1 MTAPRTIVIAG
12 STGFLGSHLT
22 AHFRERGDTVIELN
36 RSGTLRWGQTAAITD
51 ALEGAD
57 VLINLAGKSINCRY
71 TPENRAALLSSRLD
85 TTRELAAA
93 VRDCEHPPPLWINA
107 STAAIYRQR
116 EDRAATEDDTEY
128 GAGFSEGVARAWE
141 QMFFE
146 AELPGVRRVALRL
159 AIVLGD
165 GGALVP
171 FLALG
176 RLGLGGPQFDGRW
189 FAGRDRR
196 EAGVFHEFS
205 SRWGRQKVSWVH
217 LADVHGI
224 VEHLIGHPELEG
236 AVNATAP
243 EAADN
248 RTLMRSIRKAL
259 RMPLGL
265 PAFRWMTEL
274 GALALHTEA
283 GLVLGSMWAAPKR
296 LLESGY
302 RFEFT
307 ELEEAV
313 RDVVARR
320 RQRTTKGRQRAE
332 SPRAL

>member
-1 MTAPRTIVIAG
+1 M
-12 STGFLGSHLT
+12 
-22 AHFRERGDTVIELN
+22 IELN
-36 RSGTLRWGQTAAITD
+36 RSGTLRWGQSAAITD

-71 TPENRAALLSSRLD
+71 TPENRAALLSSRVD

-93 VRDCEHPPPLWINA
+93 LRDCEHPPPLWINA

-116 EDRAATEDDTEY
+116 DRPATEDDTEL
-128 GAGFSEGVARAWE
+128 GEGFSEGVARAWE
-141 QMFFE
+141 EAFYE

-196 EAGVFHEFS
+196 EAGVFHEFAT
-205 SRWGRQKVSWVH
+205 RWGRQKVSWVH
-217 LADVHGI
+217 LAEVHGI
-224 VEHLIGHPELEG
+224 VEHVITHPELQG
-236 AVNATAP
+236 PVNATTP
-243 EAADN
+243 ESTDN
-248 RTLMRSIRKAL
+248 RTLMRGIRKAL

-274 GALALHTEA
+274 GALALRTEA

-296 LLESGY
+296 LLDSGY
-302 RFEFT
+302 RFEFP
-307 ELEEAV
+307 ELEPAL
-313 RDVVARR
+313 RDIVARR
-320 RQRTTKGRQRAE
+320 RQRAE
-332 SPRAL
+332 APRAL